1 MHIDVIT
8 RDVIGLAMRIHS
20 ELGLGL
26 FESVYEAVLYGKLT
40 EMGYKVDRQRPVE
53 IEFEGK
59 LYANALKID
68 LLVNDQLI
76 IEIKSVEQNNV
87 LHKKQ
92 LLTYL
97 RLTNL
102 SVGLVL
108 NFGRPSLKE
117 GIQRVVNDHIDSAP
131 SALSALSA

>member
-1 MHIDVIT
+1 
-8 RDVIGLAMRIHS
+8 MRIHS

-59 LYANALKID
+59 RYANALKID
-68 LLVNDQLI
+68 LLVNNQQI
-76 IEIKSVEQNNV
+76 IEIKSVEQNSV

-131 SALSALSA
+131 SALSA

>member
-1 MHIDVIT
+1 MVHIDVIT

-20 ELGLGL
+20 ELGPGL
-26 FESVYEAVLYGKLT
+26 FESVYEAVLCGKLT
-40 EMGYKVDRQRPVE
+40 EMGYKVQPQKPVE
-53 IEFEGK
+53 IVFEGK
-59 LYANALKID
+59 RYANALKID

-76 IEIKSVEQNNV
+76 IEIKSVEHNST

-108 NFGRPSLKE
+108 NFGRTSLKE

-131 SALSALSA
+131 SAPSA